1 MANLGV
7 KMWGA
12 IAAIVTTIGGG
23 GLTSTYVIG
32 QGSDVKK
39 EQQDVRKELQTDR
52 KASWQTQQD
61 VEVIK
66 QQIEH
71 LRETTREIKGDVKDQ
86 NKKLDELLR
95 RVK

>member
-32 QGSDVKK
+32 QVSDVKK